1 MDPAKIDRAS
11 VTAALRNVKRFESD
25 MFCAPWY
32 IGDGPRHNPNHN
44 GPVSLVQG
52 GKLVPLNKLH
62 RLAGSGTRRRP
73 RLREDDRDH
82 ELRSCRISRP
92 SSCPGL
98 ATAATYVLAA
108 VGIVVLYRASGVVN
122 FAQGAV
128 GALAAF
134 VSWAIVQHGGPDVV
148 GWIAGVLCA
157 VALSLFYGRVLAP
170 RLAYGDPV
178 MRAVA
183 TLSFALILLGF
194 IDYVWGEMPRK
205 LRLPTDTD
213 GFEMLGV
220 RITYTRAVA
229 FGIAVAATIAIMTF
243 LAKSRLGLQ
252 MRALA
257 NNRDLSAMLGV
268 RVLRADGYAWVIS
281 GALAGV
287 SGILLADLQRL
298 SGIALT
304 FAVIPAIAAAVIGA
318 LRFTAGDRR
327 RRTCDRRLRSLAD
340 AGARHRAVPHRRAL
354 RVRGHRAVVDAAPG
368 DLCLSVSAP

>member
-1 MDPAKIDRAS
+1 MPS
-11 VTAALRNVKRFESD
+11 F
-25 MFCAPWY
+25 APFF
-32 IGDGPRHNPNHN
+32 
-44 GPVSLVQG
+44 VS
-52 GKLVPLNKLH
+52 
-62 RLAGSGTRRRP
+62 
-73 RLREDDRDH
+73 
-82 ELRSCRISRP
+82 
-92 SSCPGL
+92 GL

-134 VSWAIVQHGGPDVV
+134 VSWSITQHGGPDVV
-148 GWIAGVLCA
+148 SWIAGVI
-157 VALSLFYGRVLAP
+157 VAIAISLFYGRILAP

-194 IDYVWGEMPRK
+194 IDYVWGELPRRLK
-205 LRLPTDTD
+205 LPTDAG

-220 RITYTRAVA
+220 RITYTRAIA
-229 FGIAVAATIAIMTF
+229 LGISVAATLAIMTF

-268 RVLRADGYAWVIS
+268 RVLRADAYAWAIS

-304 FAVIPAIAAAVIGA
+304 FAVIPSIAAAVFGRFVSLPATVAGGLIIGVCEA
-318 LRFTAGDRR
+318 MLTPVPVVGPF
-327 RRTCDRRLRSLAD
+327 RT
-340 AGARHRAVPHRRAL
+340 AVPFL
-354 RVRGHRAVVDAAPG
+354 FAVIAMLWMQRKATYVYR
-368 DLCLSVSAP
+368 